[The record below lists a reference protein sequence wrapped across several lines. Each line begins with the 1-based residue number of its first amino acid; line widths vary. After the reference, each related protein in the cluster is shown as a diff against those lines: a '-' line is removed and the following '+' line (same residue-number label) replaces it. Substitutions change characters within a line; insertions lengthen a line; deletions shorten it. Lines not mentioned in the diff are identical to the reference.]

1 MPEAVKIGQVSDF
14 PEGKMKKVTVKGM
27 DLLIANI
34 KGKIVSIDDIC
45 THEECSLS
53 TGFLN
58 NEIVTCPCHLSQ
70 FNVVSG
76 KVVQPP
82 ATGEKIPDTKTFNI
96 KVDGDQVLVE
106 V

>member
-1 MPEAVKIGQVSDF
+1 MPELVKIGQVSDF
-14 PEGKMKKVTVKGM
+14 PAGKMKKVSVKGM
-27 DLLIANI
+27 DLLIANVD
-34 KGKIVSIDDIC
+34 GKIVSIDDIC

-58 NEIVTCPCHLSQ
+58 NDVVTCPCHLSQ

-82 ATGEKIPDTKTFNI
+82 ATGEKIPDTKTFSVT
-96 KVDGDQVLVE
+96 VDGNQVFVE
-106 V
+106 I